1 MSFEDG
7 GRAHMVRKT
16 VPDDPSGSAE
26 TWFAESSVPLAATKL
41 HSFQKIPK
49 FTHFDI
55 LYLPQNNDNKKE
67 F

>member
-1 MSFEDG
+1 
-7 GRAHMVRKT
+7 MVRKT

-26 TWFAESSVPLAATKL
+26 TSFAESSVPLAGAKF

-55 LYLPQNNDNKKE
+55 LYLP
-67 F
+67 